1 MCTSCHYSLPCIQLN
16 KLTEG
21 EILGND
27 SYKITT
33 QAITSSGANSSIV
46 LLTVEFQPT
55 VKLAENTTSITSVTD
70 PFNGAN
76 YNILKIFAA
85 TPSGKSATSLQLL
98 SVCLWI
104 LICLINMFL
113 VHFHVNYLFACLQKH
128 VPVEQAPVRLPIS
141 VLAHPL
147 GHVPVT
153 ALEHVK

>member
-1 MCTSCHYSLPCIQLN
+1 MCTSCHRSLPCIQLN

-33 QAITSSGANSSIV
+33 QAITSSGSNSSIV

-76 YNILKIFAA
+76 YNILITFAA
-85 TPSGKSATSLQLL
+85 TPSGKVLLQCYCGVSVFGSSFVLTNTFLAHFYVRYLL
-98 SVCLWI
+98 HACR
-104 LICLINMFL
+104 NMFL
-113 VHFHVNYLFACLQKH
+113 
-128 VPVEQAPVRLPIS
+128 
-141 VLAHPL
+141 
-147 GHVPVT
+147 
-153 ALEHVK
+153 